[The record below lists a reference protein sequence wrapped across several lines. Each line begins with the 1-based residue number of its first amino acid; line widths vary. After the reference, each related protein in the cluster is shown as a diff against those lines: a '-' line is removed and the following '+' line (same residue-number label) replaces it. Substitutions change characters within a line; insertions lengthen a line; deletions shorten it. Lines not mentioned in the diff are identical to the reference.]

1 MKVFFRRIH
10 LYLGLTAG
18 LVITIS
24 CLTGALL
31 VFEKELTEAFNHDRY
46 YVQASGERLP
56 LDKIAEMV
64 KQQVP
69 GAGISR
75 IQVFADPT
83 RTLQVLLDEGKKG
96 GKKEGKRKGESK
108 EDANAVGKG
117 KEGGEGAKENANAT
131 VGEKAGEEGKA
142 AAKEITNTV
151 AKSKAEE
158 ESKENANATA
168 GEKAGEEGK
177 EGAKV
182 AASETGKGATR
193 GEKKDK
199 VTAGEKGAPKKEKGR
214 TAFVNPYTG
223 KVVELYSYQETFYYQ
238 IFSLHRWLLAGPTG
252 KAITGASTL
261 IFVFILIT
269 GIVLWWPKTRNIFK
283 QRIKVKWGGGW
294 KRLNHDLHVV
304 LGFYAAIFLFV
315 SAFTGLTWSY
325 EWFSNGLY
333 AVLGTSP
340 KPMAAPVSAPA
351 VVMEGK
357 HISYETALATVKQ
370 SVPDAIF
377 YSLSAPKDS
386 TASFMVSLLPAN
398 AIQEAATTT
407 YYLDQFSGKVL
418 QSQTFAQRNLGQK
431 IKASI
436 KPLHTGAIFGTPSK
450 IFALLV
456 ALLGVIFP
464 TTGTIMWLNR
474 TRKKKKKTKP
484 TAISREN
491 VASQVA

>member
-1 MKVFFRRIH
+1 MKIFFRRIH

-31 VFEKELTEAFNHDRY
+31 VFEKELTEAFNQGRY
-46 YVQASGERLP
+46 YIQPSGERLP
-56 LDKIAEMV
+56 LDKVAEMV

-83 RTLQVLLDEGKKG
+83 RTLQVLLEEGKKG
-96 GKKEGKRKGESK
+96 GKKEGKGEGRKEGKGEGRA
-108 EDANAVGKG
+108 E
-117 KEGGEGAKENANAT
+117 AKENAQGD
-131 VGEKAGEEGKA
+131 VKA
-142 AAKEITNTV
+142 I
-151 AKSKAEE
+151 SQ
-158 ESKENANATA
+158 S
-168 GEKAGEEGK
+168 
-177 EGAKV
+177 
-182 AASETGKGATR
+182 
-193 GEKKDK
+193 EKKDK
-199 VTAGEKGAPKKEKGR
+199 SAGAEKGAPKKEKGGR

-223 KVVELYSYQETFYYQ
+223 KVVELYSYQQTFYYQ

-252 KAITGASTL
+252 KVITGASTL

-283 QRIKVKWGGGW
+283 QRIKVKWDGGW

-333 AVLGTSP
+333 AMLSTSP

-351 VVMEGK
+351 AVPEGK
-357 HISYETALATVKQ
+357 HISYETALATVRQ

-377 YSLSAPKDS
+377 YTLSAPKDS

-398 AIQEAATTT
+398 AFQEAATTT

-431 IKASI
+431 IRGTI
-436 KPLHTGAIFGTPSK
+436 KPLHTGAIFGMPSK
-450 IFALLV
+450 ILALFV

-474 TRKKKKKTKP
+474 TRKKKKKTKVP
-484 TAISREN
+484 AVPQED
-491 VASQVA
+491 VAKQVA

>member
-31 VFEKELTEAFNHDRY
+31 VFEKELTEAFNHHRY
-46 YVQASGERLP
+46 YVTASGERLP

-69 GAGISR
+69 GTGISR

-83 RTLQVLLDEGKKG
+83 RTLQVLLEEGKKG
-96 GKKEGKRKGESK
+96 GKGAAKKGKG
-108 EDANAVGKG
+108 DANA
-117 KEGGEGAKENANAT
+117 AT
-131 VGEKAGEEGKA
+131 KSKAGEEV
-142 AAKEITNTV
+142 IP
-151 AKSKAEE
+151 
-158 ESKENANATA
+158 ATP
-168 GEKAGEEGK
+168 
-177 EGAKV
+177 
-182 AASETGKGATR
+182 

-199 VTAGEKGAPKKEKGR
+199 AAGGEKSAPKKEKGR

-223 KVVELYSYQETFYYQ
+223 KVLELYSYQETFYYQ

-252 KAITGASTL
+252 KAITGVSTL
-261 IFVFILIT
+261 IFLFILIT

-283 QRIKVKWGGGW
+283 QRIKVKWDGGW

-304 LGFYAAIFLFV
+304 LGFYAAIFLFIC
-315 SAFTGLTWSY
+315 AFTGLTWSY

-333 AVLGTSP
+333 AVLRTSP
-340 KPMAAPVSAPA
+340 KAMVAPLSAAA
-351 VVMEGK
+351 VVTEAK

-370 SVPDAIF
+370 SVPDAVF

-386 TASFMVSLLPAN
+386 SASFVVSLLPAN
-398 AIQEAATTT
+398 EVMESATTT

-418 QSQTFAQRNLGQK
+418 QSQTFAQRTLGQK
-431 IKASI
+431 VRASI
-436 KPLHTGAIFGTPSK
+436 KPLHTGAILGTPSK
-450 IFALLV
+450 ILALLV

-474 TRKKKKKTKP
+474 TRKKKKKTKSP
-484 TAISREN
+484 AISREK
-491 VASQVA
+491 VASPVA

>member
-46 YVQASGERLP
+46 FVQASHERLP

-75 IQVFADPT
+75 IQVFADPA

-96 GKKEGKRKGESK
+96 GKKAGKGEGSRPAK
-108 EDANAVGKG
+108 EDANAASKG
-117 KEGGEGAKENANAT
+117 
-131 VGEKAGEEGKA
+131 KAGE
-142 AAKEITNTV
+142 
-151 AKSKAEE
+151 
-158 ESKENANATA
+158 
-168 GEKAGEEGK
+168 
-177 EGAKV
+177 V
-182 AASETGKGATR
+182 AANEAGKGEAGR
-193 GEKKDK
+193 GKKDK
-199 VTAGEKGAPKKEKGR
+199 AAGGEKGAPKKEKGR

-252 KAITGASTL
+252 KVITGASTL

-269 GIVLWWPKTRNIFK
+269 GMVLWWPKTRNIFK
-283 QRIKVKWGGGW
+283 QRIKVKWDGGW

-351 VVMEGK
+351 VVTETQ

-370 SVPDAIF
+370 SVPNAIF

-386 TASFMVSLLPAN
+386 TASFMVSLLPAD

-431 IKASI
+431 IRASI

-474 TRKKKKKTKP
+474 TRKKKKKTKSP
-484 TAISREN
+484 AISRETV
-491 VASQVA
+491 VA